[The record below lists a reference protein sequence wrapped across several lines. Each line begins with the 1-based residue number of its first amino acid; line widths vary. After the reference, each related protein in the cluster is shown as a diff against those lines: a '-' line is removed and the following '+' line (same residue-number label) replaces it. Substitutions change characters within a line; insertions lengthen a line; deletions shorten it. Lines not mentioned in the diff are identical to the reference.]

1 VQFSV
6 NSYSCLST
14 LARRSLSCCSA
25 SPDLPGEGSRK
36 EAKCGTH
43 PRRGH
48 LIRGIATSGR
58 FIYEIMVVSLIIT
71 LTNLDDLLKI
81 RGKTKRKAADLLS
94 ALTGTRTANRL
105 SMTQRIA

>member
-36 EAKCGTH
+36 EAKFGTH

-81 RGKTKRKAADLLS
+81 RSIQKQKEKR
-94 ALTGTRTANRL
+94 LTRSL
-105 SMTQRIA
+105 P